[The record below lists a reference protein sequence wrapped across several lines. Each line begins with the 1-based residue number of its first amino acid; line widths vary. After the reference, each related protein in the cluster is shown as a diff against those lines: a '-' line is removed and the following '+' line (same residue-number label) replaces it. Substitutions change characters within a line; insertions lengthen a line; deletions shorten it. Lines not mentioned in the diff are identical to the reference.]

1 VFFLDKRQL
10 GATSKKLAGI
20 CRRSNFFRCASKY
33 SVPSDESVKEIL
45 TLFQE
50 VLFIGYFGKQEIPD
64 WDLEPHLHVLMSQVY
79 EALASQIAKS
89 LVHECQMPREG
100 CDRCRSNGEMN
111 AAKIIGK
118 IPRIREVLEGDVQAA
133 FDGDPAAKSFDE
145 IIFAYPGLRAIMVHR
160 IAHELYLQD
169 VPLLPRIMSEYAHA
183 ITGIDIHPGAT
194 IGKNFFIDHGTGVV
208 IGETT
213 VIGNN
218 VKIYQ
223 GVTLGALSFPKD
235 ERGNLLRDIKRH
247 PTLEDNVTVY
257 SGTTILGGD
266 TVIGRGSTVGG
277 NVWLTKSVPP
287 GTKVVIKTPEL
298 RMKGELLG
306 HARPGESMVGVKARK
321 VAGKK
326 ASGNRAAG
334 AKARSRKAAVGKP
347 AVKRGGGKTARVR
360 TAGKSAA
367 GKSVRRKAAGKRP
380 PGRR

>member
-1 VFFLDKRQL
+1 LDKRQL
-10 GATSKKLAGI
+10 GKTSKKLAAM
-20 CRRSNFFRCASKY
+20 CRRSKFFRCASKY
-33 SVPSDESVKEIL
+33 SVPSDESVKDIL
-45 TLFQE
+45 TRFQE

-64 WDLEPHLHVLMSQVY
+64 WDLEPHLHVLMSQLFNS
-79 EALASQIAKS
+79 LADQVAKS
-89 LVHECQMPREG
+89 LVHECKMPREG
-100 CDRCRSNGEMN
+100 CDRCRSSGEKN
-111 AAKIIGK
+111 AAELIGK

-133 FDGDPAAKSFDE
+133 YDGDPAAKSFDE
-145 IIFAYPGLRAIMVHR
+145 IIFSYPGLRAIMVHR

-194 IGKNFFIDHGTGVV
+194 IGLNFFIDHGTGVV

-213 VIGNN
+213 LIGNN

-235 ERGNLLRDIKRH
+235 ERGNLLRGIKRH

-277 NVWLTKSVPP
+277 NVWLTETVPV

-306 HARPGESMVGVKARK
+306 HARPGESMVGVKAGKGVRAGQAASRK
-321 VAGKK
+321 QAAKRSPRKPAGK
-326 ASGNRAAG
+326 GAAR
-334 AKARSRKAAVGKP
+334 KKAARKKTVRK
-347 AVKRGGGKTARVR
+347 KTA
-360 TAGKSAA
+360 K
-367 GKSVRRKAAGKRP
+367 RK
-380 PGRR
+380 